1 MSIGRIYSALV
12 IAALLAT
19 ILPAAPAVAQ
29 TDVSIRMALD
39 RSRIGSNET
48 AVLTVAIS
56 AAGQKQ
62 LPEPKLPPLPQFDIM
77 TAGSSTNLQII
88 NGQVSYSQNYTYIL
102 TPKQVGTF
110 PIYAASAVVNGTR
123 YESNTL
129 SLEVVKGSAGSQT
142 IPGGAAESGVSSKD
156 LFLRAEVDKRNP
168 YVDEQVTLSV
178 KFFRAIKLLS
188 NPDYVP
194 PQTPGFWTSDIPP
207 QKQYYQTIDGRD
219 YFVVEVRTALF
230 PTAPGK
236 LTIGEARVTAA
247 VPDRSRRRNR
257 DAFGLFDDMF
267 QQGTNVEV
275 TSSPVTVDVRP
286 LPAEGKPAEFSGGVG
301 DYKISAAIDKNDV
314 EVNEAVNLSVK
325 VTGQGNIKSIPE
337 PTLPVLDGFRVEK
350 GASDFKISNLDNQ
363 MGGVKSFEYV
373 LIPRQSGRQTI
384 GPITLNYFDPSKRA
398 YQSLNTA
405 PMTLSVR
412 QGELTTGAEI
422 PYNPVSGQTL
432 DLKAT
437 DIRFIKTGGTHLYRK
452 GRVLLTSPLF
462 ITFLTL
468 PLLAIAGGM
477 IDVRRRRRL
486 SEDVGYARLRR
497 ANAVAKKRLKKA
509 AELLAGNDDAA
520 FYAEISGMVLQYIA
534 DKFNQSAQGL
544 TTDRV
549 DELLKEASAPDS
561 LREDTLNVVRLADFG
576 RFAGGAGAEVTKEM
590 LFEKVRNV
598 IIGLEETL

>member
-1 MSIGRIYSALV
+1 MSIGGICRAIFV
-12 IAALLAT
+12 AAMMMAA
-19 ILPAAPAVAQ
+19 ISSSPASGQ
-29 TDVSIRMALD
+29 TAVSIQMSLD
-39 RSRIGSNET
+39 QSRIGTNET

-77 TAGSSTNLQII
+77 PAGSSTNLQVI
-88 NGQVSYSQNYTYIL
+88 NGQVSYAQTYNYIL
-102 TPKQVGTF
+102 TPKEVGTF

-129 SLEVVKGSAGSQT
+129 SLEVVKGAARSQT
-142 IPGGAAESGVSSKD
+142 ASPSGGDGGVSSKD

-194 PQTPGFWTSDIPP
+194 PQTPGFWTTDIPP
-207 QKQYYQTIDGRD
+207 QKQYYQTVDGRD
-219 YFVVEVRTALF
+219 YFVVEVRTGLF

-236 LTIGEARVTAA
+236 LTIGSARVTAA

-257 DAFGLFDDMF
+257 DPLSLFDDMF
-267 QQGTNVEV
+267 QQGANVEV

-286 LPAEGKPAEFSGGVG
+286 LPTDGKPAEFSGGVG
-301 DYKISAAIDKNDV
+301 DYKISAAIDKKDV

-325 VTGQGNIKSIPE
+325 ITGQGNIKSIPE

-363 MGGVKSFEYV
+363 MGGMKTFEYV
-373 LIPRQSGRQTI
+373 LIPRLSGTQTI
-384 GPITLNYFDPSKRA
+384 GPITLNYFDPAKRA
-398 YQSLNTA
+398 YQSQGTE
-405 PMTLSVR
+405 PMTLTVR

-422 PYNPVSGQTL
+422 PYNMVSGQTL

-437 DIRFIKTGGTHLYRK
+437 DIRFIKTEGTHLYRK

-462 ITFLTL
+462 ITFLAL
-468 PLLAIAGGM
+468 PLAALVGGM
-477 IDVRRRRRL
+477 IDVKRRRRL
-486 SEDVGYARLRR
+486 STDIGYARLRR
-497 ANAVAKKRLKKA
+497 ADAVAKKRLKKA
-509 AELLAGNDDAA
+509 AELLAGTNDAA

-534 DKFNQSAQGL
+534 DKFNLSAQGL

-549 DELLKEASAPDS
+549 DELLKEASASDS
-561 LREDTLNVVRLADFG
+561 LREETLNVVRLADFG

-598 IIGLEETL
+598 IIGLEGSL